1 MTQELLFDI
10 GLSICDL
17 FVGHPVETRNPSD
30 RCRAAQLALLNV
42 LLKGRSGRASAD
54 DIVRD
59 RGKAYG
65 DGGKWLG
72 RAIAQL
78 AEDGLIR
85 SCGTRNSRRT
95 ARNAG
100 LLHEWEIADR
110 KAAELKVE
118 RLKLTLIF
126 HKKTDSAGATTESAN
141 PETHSPGKDEIH
153 GQAN

>member
-1 MTQELLFDI
+1 MMQQTLFDI
-10 GLSICDL
+10 GLTVCDL
-17 FVGHPVETRNPSD
+17 FVGHPIETRSAGD
-30 RCRAAQLALLNV
+30 RCRAAQLALLTV
-42 LLKGRSGRASAD
+42 LLKSRSGKASTD

-59 RGKAYG
+59 ASKAYP

-85 SCGTRNSRRT
+85 VCGTRRSRRP

-100 LLHEWEIADR
+100 LLHEWELADR
-110 KAAELKVE
+110 EAAKLKVK
-118 RLKLTLIF
+118 RLKRGLTF

-141 PETHSPGKDEIH
+141 SQTHTTGKDETH
-153 GQAN
+153 GQAI